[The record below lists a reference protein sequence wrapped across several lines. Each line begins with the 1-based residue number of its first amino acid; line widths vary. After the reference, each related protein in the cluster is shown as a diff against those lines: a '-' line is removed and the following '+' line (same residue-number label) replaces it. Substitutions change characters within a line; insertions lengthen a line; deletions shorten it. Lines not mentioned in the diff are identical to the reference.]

1 MKVSEKWNELSAQ
14 QKEQWR
20 TKHIDMLSKNQGENK
35 DLDDMIDF
43 NQIKE
48 SLMKEDLNQDYSKQ
62 LEAAV
67 EIINEIH
74 DSQMKYEQKQDN
86 PSNKEEKY
94 FKDMMEEIGEVVEVA
109 ERELIEYTDEIG
121 QIEQKIQIDENV
133 ENDLISKITQAEKKT
148 PDDNMDQQIVD
159 QTLLIKQ
166 LP

>member
-20 TKHIDMLSKNQGENK
+20 TKHIEMLSKNQGENK

-48 SLMKEDLNQDYSKQ
+48 SLMKEDINQDYSKQ

-74 DSQMKYEQKQDN
+74 DSQMKDEQKQDN
-86 PSNKEEKY
+86 PNNKEEKY

-121 QIEQKIQIDENV
+121 QIEQKMQID
-133 ENDLISKITQAEKKT
+133 
-148 PDDNMDQQIVD
+148 
-159 QTLLIKQ
+159 
-166 LP
+166 

>member
-74 DSQMKYEQKQDN
+74 DSQMKDEQKQDN
-86 PSNKEEKY
+86 SNNKEEKY

-121 QIEQKIQIDENV
+121 QIEQKMQIDETV
-133 ENDLISKITQAEKKT
+133 KNDLISKT

-159 QTLLIKQ
+159 QTLFIKQ
-166 LP
+166 LS